1 MNAKVKNVEDR
12 RYKNFY
18 VDVQTENRYIRF
30 DTAHRANLYLSRM
43 KDECEDHV
51 VVVEWNDIIITP
63 KKTNC
68 YQSVYT
74 L

>member
-1 MNAKVKNVEDR
+1 MKANVKNVEDR

-18 VDVQTENRYIRF
+18 VDVHTEDSYIRF
-30 DTAHRANLYLSRM
+30 DTAYRANLYLSRL

-51 VVVEWNDIIITP
+51 VIVEWQDIVITP
-63 KKTNC
+63 RKTN
-68 YQSVYT
+68 VYESRYA